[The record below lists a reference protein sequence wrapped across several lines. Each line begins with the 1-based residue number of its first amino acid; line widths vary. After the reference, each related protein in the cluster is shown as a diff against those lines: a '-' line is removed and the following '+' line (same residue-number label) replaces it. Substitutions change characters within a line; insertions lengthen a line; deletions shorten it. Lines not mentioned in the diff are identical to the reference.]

1 MSLGDCSV
9 RWRDWE
15 ALSVRETKPWPGE
28 SMETRSGKVGERE
41 TNRKIR
47 GENISETWVCNDTE
61 KLKQNLLSH
70 RSRGWQN
77 WFLLKIRKKSSSL
90 CLSFWYPQILHGLW
104 IASSLCFHIVFFL
117 CLCSDFPSHKDIS
130 CVGLGHPNNLGLPDI
145 SLVKN
150 LFAMQRPSV

>member
-41 TNRKIR
+41 TNRERTIQDR
-47 GENISETWVCNDTE
+47 MYQ
-61 KLKQNLLSH
+61 KLESAMTLSSLNKNLLSH

-77 WFLLKIRKKSSSL
+77 CFLLKIIRKKSSKP
-90 CLSFWYPQILHGLW
+90 LS
-104 IASSLCFHIVFFL
+104 
-117 CLCSDFPSHKDIS
+117 
-130 CVGLGHPNNLGLPDI
+130 
-145 SLVKN
+145 
-150 LFAMQRPSV
+150 